1 MSSDSAP
8 DLPPTLALIAEAAGL
23 PAALTLAKERGG
35 RKVTIPHRASGT
47 KLAMIVGVE
56 AAEKI
61 IDAFGPGDLEIP
73 FGPIGNMAQ
82 QHRALRAK
90 IMSVIGTGANNYQV
104 AGQCGV
110 CVRTVKRVRARMREE
125 KSHPDLFNQ

>member
-1 MSSDSAP
+1 
-8 DLPPTLALIAEAAGL
+8 LALIAEAAGL
-23 PAALTLAKERGG
+23 PAALTLAKARGG
-35 RKVTIPHRASGT
+35 RKVTVPHRASGT
-47 KLAMIVGVE
+47 KLAMIVGLE

-61 IDAFGPGDLEIP
+61 IQAFGAGDLEIP
-73 FGPIGNMAQ
+73 LGPIGNMAQ

-90 IMSVIGTGANNYQV
+90 IITVIETGASNSQV

-125 KSHPDLFNQ
+125 KKHPDLFSQ